1 MKIVALSKERL
12 LQENFQQTHCRST
25 CSMIIMCVLSN
36 RLGMLSDGPC
46 KYRHGQGLSFE
57 IQVITGLQIL
67 LNKKLIFS
75 GTFPKIGL
83 GPFWSLGPS
92 KKHGTSPF
100 GPGLGLDPSLVL
112 SNRLGM
118 LAVVLLFR
126 VSQIRSYIGIWYV
139 PVQDVF
145 LSLRQSCNEFF
156 QKTLQG
162 PPSIRNCC
170 VHQK

>member
-1 MKIVALSKERL
+1 MKLVALSKERL

-57 IQVITGLQIL
+57 SQAITGLQIL

-83 GPFWSLGPS
+83 GPSRSLGPS
-92 KKHGTSPF
+92 KKHGPWALL
-100 GPGLGLDPSLVL
+100 GQGLGLDPSLVL
-112 SNRLGM
+112 LYFCFV
-118 LAVVLLFR
+118 LARYFPILRSGLYQFR
-126 VSQIRSYIGIWYV
+126 MFF
-139 PVQDVF
+139 F
-145 LSLRQSCNEFF
+145 L
-156 QKTLQG
+156 
-162 PPSIRNCC
+162 
-170 VHQK
+170 